1 MKPSTSLPDLAALKK
16 STDLVAVVQ
25 SRGVKLKRQG
35 ADFVG
40 LCPFREEKTPSF
52 HVTPSKNLFHCFGC
66 GAAGSVI
73 DFVMKKDGLTKQQ
86 AIDWLVKQSGGAIAR
101 AEPASAPSLS

>member
-1 MKPSTSLPDLAALKK
+1 MNAPTPFADLSAIKK

-25 SRGVKLKRQG
+25 ARGVKLTKQG
-35 ADFVG
+35 GDFVG
-40 LCPFREEKTPSF
+40 LCPFHEEDTPSF

-73 DFVMKKDGLTKQQ
+73 DFVMKKDGLTKQE